1 MNLSD
6 SKLYVSPMVANDLG
20 LEFGDKKNR
29 NANWTDHEVISFL
42 EILQEDEVLKDLS
55 ANRNKQVGL
64 DSVYTVVP
72 KPGGPGGP
80 LAFPIFGG
88 SDNPIS
94 TGEGRLSSPITTSSN
109 R

>member
-1 MNLSD
+1 MNVSD

-20 LEFGDKKNR
+20 LEVGDKKNR

-64 DSVYTVVP
+64 DSVYTVYS
-72 KPGGPGGP
+72 
-80 LAFPIFGG
+80 LMNMRQFL
-88 SDNPIS
+88 IS
-94 TGEGRLSSPITTSSN
+94 FN
-109 R
+109 

>member
-1 MNLSD
+1 MNVSD

-20 LEFGDKKNR
+20 LEVGDKKNR

-64 DSVYTVVP
+64 GSVIDFLIDGQIYVFILP
-72 KPGGPGGP
+72 
-80 LAFPIFGG
+80 
-88 SDNPIS
+88 
-94 TGEGRLSSPITTSSN
+94 
-109 R
+109 

>member
-1 MNLSD
+1 MNVSD

-42 EILQEDEVLKDLS
+42 EVLQEDEVLKDLS

-64 DSVYTVVP
+64 DSVIDFLIDGQIYSFCPDQDEGKLLTLIMMHYWQEVLKV
-72 KPGGPGGP
+72 
-80 LAFPIFGG
+80 
-88 SDNPIS
+88 IS
-94 TGEGRLSSPITTSSN
+94 NYL
-109 R
+109 

>member
-1 MNLSD
+1 MNVSD

-20 LEFGDKKNR
+20 LEAGDKKNR

-64 DSVYTVVP
+64 DSVYTVYS
-72 KPGGPGGP
+72 
-80 LAFPIFGG
+80 LMNMRQFLF
-88 SDNPIS
+88 SFN
-94 TGEGRLSSPITTSSN
+94 
-109 R
+109 